1 MEFDPL
7 NYPELWYFGQ
17 PRVPCTYLDKRD
29 YVYGSRDKL
38 TEALHFLESNMNFD
52 LIVIVNSPGA
62 ALIGDDVR
70 DIAMDEIQGTPVF
83 TVETPGYSRDIWE
96 GYSSACCQ
104 IIRELLPDAPL
115 PVNTGTRKK
124 VNILGMSI
132 FHKYYQGDCREF
144 TRLLDLCGIDVS
156 CILCCEC
163 TFEEIM
169 GMRNADL
176 NIVVDTIYGMD
187 AARLLEEKYQIPYVS
202 CPGVPV
208 GFSAAETLIHQVCSL
223 LNADSAAFVTE
234 SEKSRARAYI
244 YLSRLNSLTGL
255 PKGVKVAVHGTCSQC
270 YGYTA
275 FLIRYFGM
283 TADCISVLDPPG
295 ANSPPAPEYEEL
307 CRLLEKTSMSGA
319 LHKDILSTDA
329 ELVFAY
335 GNIIAKLKAMH
346 RDFSGIE
353 ISLPSMGYTDVIP
366 KTHLGLSGGLLLCE
380 QIING
385 LMFR

>member
-156 CILCCEC
+156 CILLR
-163 TFEEIM
+163 M
-169 GMRNADL
+169 
-176 NIVVDTIYGMD
+176 
-187 AARLLEEKYQIPYVS
+187 
-202 CPGVPV
+202 
-208 GFSAAETLIHQVCSL
+208 
-223 LNADSAAFVTE
+223 
-234 SEKSRARAYI
+234 
-244 YLSRLNSLTGL
+244 
-255 PKGVKVAVHGTCSQC
+255 
-270 YGYTA
+270 
-275 FLIRYFGM
+275 YF
-283 TADCISVLDPPG
+283 
-295 ANSPPAPEYEEL
+295 
-307 CRLLEKTSMSGA
+307 
-319 LHKDILSTDA
+319 
-329 ELVFAY
+329 
-335 GNIIAKLKAMH
+335 
-346 RDFSGIE
+346 
-353 ISLPSMGYTDVIP
+353 
-366 KTHLGLSGGLLLCE
+366 
-380 QIING
+380 
-385 LMFR
+385 